1 MEKKRDKVFLRE
13 QEIEMRAT
21 QNNDYVQPKK
31 SEPLRDIWMRPNGE
45 IPNDLVINQAL
56 LLYASDR
63 GLLGTAQLP
72 HGINFMSKYF
82 QSASLDH
89 AMWFHSKV
97 DFSDWMLYRIDS
109 PISRNARGFSRGSI
123 FDSQGKLV
131 ASCVQEG
138 LMRMW
143 DKPKD

>member
-1 MEKKRDKVFLRE
+1 
-13 QEIEMRAT
+13 
-21 QNNDYVQPKK
+21 
-31 SEPLRDIWMRPNGE
+31 MRPNGE

-109 PISRNARGFSRGSI
+109 PMPECKRILKRIYF
-123 FDSQGKLV
+123 
-131 ASCVQEG
+131 
-138 LMRMW
+138 
-143 DKPKD
+143 